1 MVKSEDTLSS
11 FDNTRTRL
19 NGIDYRQPTRDFQ
32 KNPFSRVQLGF
43 INEQKTYLPAYV
55 PCLFSHIQSGAKI
68 SGQIVIVCIDRTSV
82 IFLHFVYYISL
93 WYIDYSVSKLKLIY
107 TSLWKQDVFN
117 EILLILIFITSLLI
131 FVSDCIYGCTY
142 QTDAVV
148 IAYYSHWRLFTYQGT
163 CALMLLAER
172 SRAHQT
178 AN

>member
-43 INEQKTYLPAYV
+43 INEQKTYFLACV
-55 PCLFSHIQSGAKI
+55 PCLFSHIQSCTKI
-68 SGQIVIVCIDRTSV
+68 SGQIVIVCIDRMFDV

-107 TSLWKQDVFN
+107 TSLCKQDVFN

-148 IAYYSHWRLFTYQGT
+148 IAYYSH
-163 CALMLLAER
+163 
-172 SRAHQT
+172 
-178 AN
+178 